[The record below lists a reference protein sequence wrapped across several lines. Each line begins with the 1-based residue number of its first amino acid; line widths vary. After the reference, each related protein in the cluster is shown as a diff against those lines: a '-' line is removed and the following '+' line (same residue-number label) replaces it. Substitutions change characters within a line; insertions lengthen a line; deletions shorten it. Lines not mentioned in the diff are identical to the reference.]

1 MKKILCTII
10 TSLLALNMVGC
21 SFIKSSDEKEE
32 KEIVTSNDTIKEVSL
47 DAKKIVKDKF
57 GEDDPHFDFKVNK
70 TTEFLNKA
78 EKIKKYFDVN
88 IYSNVNEPEQFDSY
102 ESQSQLRYLRAIES
116 TSETELVDGITE
128 ADFGIYF
135 NDGESDQNTFQEY
148 DITIRDVDEDGKVK
162 IEGKAK
168 EIFDIIGEVDT
179 DEINESIKKA
189 IKLQNEGKTGKVT
202 TDPES
207 RVWVGVYVLELD
219 GEPMKVEIKVSIQ
232 DNYQ

>member
-10 TSLLALNMVGC
+10 TSLLVMNMAGC
-21 SFIKSSDEKEE
+21 SFVKNSDEKEE
-32 KEIVTSNDTIKEVSL
+32 KEIVTSNDKVKEVSL
-47 DAKKIVKDKF
+47 DAKKIVKEKF

-70 TTEFLNKA
+70 TSEFLSKA
-78 EKIKKYFDVN
+78 DKIKKYFDVN

-102 ESQSQLRYLRAIES
+102 EEQSQLRYLRAIES
-116 TSETELVDGITE
+116 TSETDLVDGITE

-135 NDGESDQNTFQEY
+135 NDGEKDQNTFQEY
-148 DITIRDVDEDGKVK
+148 DITIRDADEDGTVK

-168 EIFDIIGEVDT
+168 EIFDIIGEVDI
-179 DEINESIKKA
+179 DKINESIKKA
-189 IKLQNEGKTGKVT
+189 IKLQNDGETGKVT
-202 TDPES
+202 TDPND